1 MRGGTA
7 DGPSILMPHVQGHC
21 SSPLHCPV
29 HLMVEV
35 LTPPVVASVKEVTET
50 RPTVCGEYEIYVC
63 QKKGT
68 IKEGYRVCL
77 FAC

>member
-1 MRGGTA
+1 
-7 DGPSILMPHVQGHC
+7 
-21 SSPLHCPV
+21 
-29 HLMVEV
+29 MVEV